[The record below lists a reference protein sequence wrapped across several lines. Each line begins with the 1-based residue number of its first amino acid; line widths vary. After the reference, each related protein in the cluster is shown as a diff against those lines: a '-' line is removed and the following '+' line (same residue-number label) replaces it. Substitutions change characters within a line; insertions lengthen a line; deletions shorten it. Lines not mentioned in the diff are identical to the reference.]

1 MIAAGGVANGLGF
14 TVSLLI
20 SSIAFRGQDL
30 EEAKRGVLAAALIAT
45 GGAWVAVRITG
56 LSQPRSARARSAAR
70 PTTSS
75 ISATTS
81 IRLETT
87 SAVAPALP

>member
-1 MIAAGGVANGLGF
+1 VIAAGGVANGLGF

-30 EEAKRGVLAAALIAT
+30 EEAKRGVLAGALIAT
-45 GGAWVAVRITG
+45 GGAWVAVRIIRA
-56 LSQPRSARARSAAR
+56 LPAEVRARQISTR

-81 IRLETT
+81 IRLATT
-87 SAVAPALP
+87 SAAAPALP